1 VVSDEPAVAL
11 VTAWWDGR
19 AIAFDTETDG
29 IEPTEA
35 RIIQSAT
42 VLIEP
47 GSPADADV
55 WIYQP
60 ERAIPQEAID
70 VHGITTERAENEGVV
85 REMGVTAL
93 AFKLAT
99 AGVPVIC
106 HNAPYDLTV
115 LDREMR
121 RLMIGSLGAQH
132 GAVQVRI
139 DGREVGQFHVIDT
152 MTLDKGLDP
161 FRKGPAEGGR
171 NRLTTACGVYR
182 VPMPDGAAHD
192 AGADALGC
200 ARLAWAIARRCS
212 LPSAELFELYRDRK
226 RPQELVKAFYDL
238 GALTLAQ
245 LHALQVRWY
254 REQALHLIDYFAESG
269 KGDPATVRTV
279 WPFEPLTQS
288 AATVADVL

>member
-1 VVSDEPAVAL
+1 M
-11 VTAWWDGR
+11 TAWWDGR
-19 AIAFDTETDG
+19 AMALDFETDG

-35 RIIQSAT
+35 RAIQSAT

-47 GSPADADV
+47 GEPAVADV

-60 ERAIPQEAID
+60 ERDIPQGAID
-70 VHGITTERAENEGVV
+70 VHGITTERAENEGVG
-85 REMGVTAL
+85 RAMGITAL
-93 AFKLAT
+93 AFKLGA

-121 RLMIGSLGAQH
+121 RLGVGSLGTDVRVGTGSL

-139 DGREVGQFHVIDT
+139 DGRFVGEFHVIDT
-152 MTLDKGLDP
+152 MVLDRGLDP

-171 NRLTTACGVYR
+171 NWLETACKVYG

-212 LPSAELFELYRDRK
+212 LPSADLLKLYGDRRRPRELAD
-226 RPQELVKAFYDL
+226 AFWTL
-238 GALTLAQ
+238 GTLTLAQ
-245 LHALQVRWY
+245 LHSLQVRWY
-254 REQALHLIDYFAESG
+254 REQAMHLIDYFAESG

-279 WPFEPLTQS
+279 WPFEPLVK
-288 AATVADVL
+288 AAAAVADVL